1 MVSPTNHSEGTNHL
15 TVESDPH
22 QLPPELRFKRM
33 SLHLRHG
40 QASRIDRQQV
50 MGQVVLAHLDRTH
63 ALPSDNRNCREY
75 ARASL
80 LWDAERIDLGFKVGM
95 DADPKQRGVPVHATA
110 APPQMFREGIGV
122 VVEGVYDGRVF
133 TADRVIVKHSNE
145 YRPPAE
151 GEKPEQVYRTL
162 MNGS

>member
-1 MVSPTNHSEGTNHL
+1 VKKNVRNQLLALITLCFAGGILVWISMGNMDENLVYYWEVNQLLDKGQAAHGA
-15 TVESDPH
+15 TVRLGGVVKPSSLKWD
-22 QLPPELRFKRM
+22 PEL
-33 SLHLRHG
+33 
-40 QASRIDRQQV
+40 
-50 MGQVVLAHLDRTH
+50 
-63 ALPSDNRNCREY
+63 
-75 ARASL
+75 
-80 LWDAERIDLGFKVGM
+80 IDLRFEIAKGVEQKGQRSVKVI
-95 DADPKQRGVPVHATA
+95 AKE